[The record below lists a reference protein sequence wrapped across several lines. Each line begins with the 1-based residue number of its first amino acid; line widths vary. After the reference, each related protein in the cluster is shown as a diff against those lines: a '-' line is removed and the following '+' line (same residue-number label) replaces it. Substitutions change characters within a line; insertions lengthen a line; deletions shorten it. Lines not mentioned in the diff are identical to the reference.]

1 MNILHVSEFG
11 WVANNNP
18 AKALEILSGGVN
30 AVPMN
35 GVVIMESTHEGGRYG
50 ENYRLM
56 KEAMEA

>member
-1 MNILHVSEFG
+1 
-11 WVANNNP
+11 
-18 AKALEILSGGVN
+18 
-30 AVPMN
+30 MN